1 MDGPDDLVRCT
12 YAPLPLPP
20 PQRRRSSARPLTL
33 LPLAISSAA
42 LLLLLAALSPWT
54 GTTAHVGP
62 PVRGSWA
69 AAAVSRGPAQ
79 GVSEKS
85 TGPILGSSG
94 TQFPW
99 TNRML
104 LWQRTAYHFQ
114 PQKNWMNGPDLSEL
128 NLTHFFC

>member
-85 TGPILGSSG
+85 TGQS
-94 TQFPW
+94 
-99 TNRML
+99 RL
-104 LWQRTAYHFQ
+104 LRDAVSVDQ
-114 PQKNWMNGPDLSEL
+114 PHAPVAAHGLPLPAAEEL
-128 NLTHFFC
+128 DERS